1 MINKIDLIKKDADN
15 GNTIAEY
22 NFGKCLYYGLG
33 IKKDKKLGLAY
44 LKKASDKNFLKA
56 TFEIGLIEFSKRD
69 NKEKGYEKILL
80 TADAGLI
87 EAQEEIG
94 NIFNFGNGRGTW
106 DLAVK
111 YYKMASEQ
119 GSAAADLNLGIIYY
133 RTRWTENVNS
143 EMDEEGK
150 IIVTL
155 KYCTEEDVETYLRK
169 SAEAGYAQAQYILG
183 IELLYGNEIIKE
195 NQEEGLKWLFI
206 SAENGS
212 VLAQKILGKLYYE
225 GNIVE
230 MDLEKS
236 YYYLKQASKN
246 GDIEAKK
253 LLKELF

>member
-1 MINKIDLIKKDADN
+1 MNNKIELIKKDADN

-22 NFGKCLYYGLG
+22 NLGKCLYYGLG
-33 IKKDKKLGLAY
+33 IKKDKKLGLTY

-56 TFEIGLIEFSKRD
+56 TYEIGLIEFSNRD

-80 TADAGLI
+80 TADAGLK

-119 GSAAADLNLGIIYY
+119 GSAKADYCLGIIFYK
-133 RTRWTENVNS
+133 TRWEGGILTLEFKTAEDAEN
-143 EMDEEGK
+143 
-150 IIVTL
+150 
-155 KYCTEEDVETYLRK
+155 YLRK
-169 SAEAGYAQAQYILG
+169 SAEAGYSQAQYILG
-183 IELLYGNEIIKE
+183 FELLEGNDIIKK
-195 NQEEGLKWLFI
+195 NQEEGLKWLII
-206 SAENGS
+206 SAENGG
-212 VLAQKILGKLYYE
+212 VLAQKKVGELYYE

-236 YYYLKQASKN
+236 YYYLKEASKN
-246 GDIEAKK
+246 GNIEAKK
-253 LLKELF
+253 ILKELF